1 MTDNTNET
9 SPTQSSDESPNESQ
23 DGSDNAEKTILIVD
37 DVDYTRQLLRNAILQ
52 VANNDELKCKRYKFV
67 NASNGHDAFVKLD
80 EHKPDLIFLDIELPD
95 MNGIDILKNIKSKQP
110 NAFIIMVSGESTIN
124 NVKNSLSNGAAGFI
138 VKPFSAVKVA
148 DAMKNY
154 EKKRL

>member
-1 MTDNTNET
+1 MTENTDQTN
-9 SPTQSSDESPNESQ
+9 QNQNES
-23 DGSDNAEKTILIVD
+23 DNENTDKTILIVD

-52 VANNDELKCKRYKFV
+52 VANNGELKCKRYKFI
-67 NASNGHDAFVKLD
+67 NASNGNDAFAKLE

-95 MNGIDILKNIKSKQP
+95 INGIDILKTIKSKQP
-110 NAFIIMVSGESTIN
+110 NAFIIMVSGESTID
-124 NVKNSLSNGAAGFI
+124 NVKSSLTNGAAGFI
-138 VKPFSAVKVA
+138 VKPFSAIKVA

>member
-1 MTDNTNET
+1 MTDDTNQT
-9 SPTQSSDESPNESQ
+9 SPSNSQNENQSP
-23 DGSDNAEKTILIVD
+23 EKTILIVD

-52 VANNDELKCKRYKFV
+52 VSNNDELKCKRYKFI
-67 NASNGHDAFVKLD
+67 NASNGHDAFAKLD

-110 NAFIIMVSGESTIN
+110 TAFIIMVSGESTID
-124 NVKNSLSNGAAGFI
+124 NVKNSLTNGAAGFI
-138 VKPFSAVKVA
+138 VKPFSAIKVA
-148 DAMKNY
+148 DAMRNY